1 MPLCVSFVVL
11 GIKVLWCIGTERATR
26 DVLNEFLAAYGKVPD
41 PEKEERRLGQM
52 YTESTTGI
60 IKDYGL
66 PLTIEEYSKA
76 MHPLYLKRFLLRF
89 NMSVTALTVCP
100 FTSTP

>member
-1 MPLCVSFVVL
+1 MAAAHQVSAVIFDL
-11 GIKVLWCIGTERATR
+11 DGTLLDTERATR
-26 DVLNEFLAAYGKVPD
+26 DILNEFLAVPD
-41 PEKEERRLGQM
+41 PEKEETRLGQM

-76 MHPLYLKRFLLRF
+76 MHPLYMKRQSRF
-89 NMSVTALTVCP
+89 QE
-100 FTSTP
+100 